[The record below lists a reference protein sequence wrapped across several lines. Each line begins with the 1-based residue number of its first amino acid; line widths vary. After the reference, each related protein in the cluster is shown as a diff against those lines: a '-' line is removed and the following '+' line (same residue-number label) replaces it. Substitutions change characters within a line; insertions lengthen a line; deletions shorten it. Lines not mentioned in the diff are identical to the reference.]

1 MQTDAQLAR
10 IEEQRRSDELESPNF
25 VLTIPASSTLEAK
38 NYELLNESLRMEE
51 EVISRQ
57 AHVGEL
63 KEELH
68 NAADTNLELR
78 SELTKQKSEMQA
90 WCDATWY
97 EL

>member
-1 MQTDAQLAR
+1 M
-10 IEEQRRSDELESPNF
+10 EENKEVVTPQENNTELEQLRES
-25 VLTIPASSTLEAK
+25 VKKLEAK

-90 WCDATWY
+90 WCDAT
-97 EL
+97 